1 MKNFPLVQLGS
12 SELKVTP
19 ICLGT
24 MIFGEQVDEATAFA
38 IMDRALEHGI
48 NFFDTAEMY
57 AVPPR
62 PGTYNLTETII
73 GNWFAKR
80 PDARKK
86 LVVLAGLLRCG
97 GNELLFGAAE
107 NQTNR

>member
-1 MKNFPLVQLGS
+1 MKNAPLVKLGS
-12 SELKVTP
+12 SDLNVTP

-24 MIFGEQVDEATAFA
+24 MIFGEQVDESTAHS

-62 PGTYNLTETII
+62 PGT
-73 GNWFAKR
+73 
-80 PDARKK
+80 
-86 LVVLAGLLRCG
+86 
-97 GNELLFGAAE
+97 
-107 NQTNR
+107 